1 MKRNVPALLA
11 ILGSAALLVACSGG
25 GNNLSD
31 PPDDSTSQ
39 TCAAGLTCITGRL
52 EDGQVAGLDY
62 TCGPVSSVTNS
73 SGDFVCPVGSVVQ
86 FSIRHSSS
94 TSVVTLGDA
103 IVPDTLKQSS
113 LLPLGPNGLPLKRIY
128 LTTLDLAGAASPD
141 VPAAA
146 AARSATRLLHAL
158 NTSTPS
164 ALSPKDNPARD
175 IVLTPE
181 IKLQFLEALGES
193 VDVSS
198 MTELNFETTVGAALA
213 DMLPPRALISVEEA
227 NGLLL
232 KAKYGIN
239 AGAYLGTGG
248 KIVSS
253 IEPFSL
259 TGFGIFVSFFYGFD
273 ASQELFGETTVVVD
287 RKGRLLGAGS
297 ASIGSP
303 RTDKVIVPY
312 DPKQFYVRTGNKIGL
327 DGSIAGMTYDVD
339 DGQVIKMKT
348 GVIDRNF
355 MAINRETYQR
365 AYGDD
370 LPLEVVDT
378 RIGTL
383 ENENPALA
391 YTSSGV
397 LLQRPTNLV
406 STLDPEVWS
415 AVTFPLHLT
424 ATLIEE
430 DDGPDV
436 GSISFSILSDG
447 NIVTDLDEDCASVD
461 LDSLS
466 DGDVQEVP
474 VGVVARAI
482 QIESR
487 KYMEPLLI
495 LPKTTAFGTSIA
507 GAFVGG
513 LLPVRLRVDA
523 GAGAAFLKIYS
534 NPFGEPDDEAAGPA
548 LWKSEYRS
556 HQWLRETL
564 LEGSSD
570 VIISGYFETGPAA
583 CAP

>member
-1 MKRNVPALLA
+1 MKRKILALLTV
-11 ILGSAALLVACSGG
+11 LGSTALVGACSSG
-25 GNNLSD
+25 GNNISD
-31 PPDDSTSQ
+31 PEDESSIQ

-62 TCGPVSSVTNS
+62 TCGPVTSVTTS
-73 SGDFVCPVGSVVQ
+73 SGDFVCPVGSTVQ
-86 FSIRHSSS
+86 FSIRHPSSS
-94 TSVVTLGDA
+94 FVVTLGDA
-103 IVPDTLKQSS
+103 VVPDTLKQSS

-128 LTTLDLAGAASPD
+128 LTALDLAGAASPD

-146 AARSATRLLHAL
+146 AARSVTRLLHAL
-158 NTSTPS
+158 NTAAPS

-175 IVLTPE
+175 IVLTLAVKQE
-181 IKLQFLEALGES
+181 FLEALGES

-198 MTELNFETTVGAALA
+198 QEESGFESKVVPALA
-213 DMLPPRALISVEEA
+213 GMLPPRALISVEEA

-253 IEPFSL
+253 TEPFSL
-259 TGFGIFVSFFYGFD
+259 SGLGIFVSLFYGFD
-273 ASQELFGETTVVVD
+273 AGHELFGETTVVVD
-287 RKGRLLGAGS
+287 RKGRLLGGGS
-297 ASIGSP
+297 ASIGA
-303 RTDKVIVPY
+303 RTNREIVPY
-312 DPKQFYVRTGNKIGL
+312 VPTQFYVRPGTKIGL
-327 DGSIAGMTYDVD
+327 DGSIAGMKYDID
-339 DGQVIKMKT
+339 NGQVIRMKT
-348 GVIDRNF
+348 GVIDRNL
-355 MAINRETYQR
+355 MAIDRETHER
-365 AYGDD
+365 AYGDNF
-370 LPLEVVDT
+370 PLEVVDS

-383 ENENPALA
+383 ENEDPALA

-406 STLDPEVWS
+406 TTLDPEVWS
-415 AVTFPLHLT
+415 AVTFPLHVT
-424 ATLIEE
+424 GTLMEE
-430 DDGPDV
+430 SDGPEI

-447 NIVTDLDEDCASVD
+447 NIVTDLDEDCANVD
-461 LDSLS
+461 LDTLS

-474 VGVVARAI
+474 MGVVARAI

-495 LPKTTAFGTSIA
+495 FPKTAAFGSDIA

-523 GAGAAFLKIYS
+523 GAGAAFLKIYG
-534 NPFGEPDDEAAGPA
+534 NPFGEPDDEAAGAA
-548 LWKSEYRS
+548 LWRSEYRAS
-556 HQWLRETL
+556 LWLRESL
-564 LEGSSD
+564 LEGTSD
-570 VIISGYFETGPAA
+570 VVLSGHFKTAPAA